1 MLIGS
6 GMSHLPGDTRITAR
20 EFPRKAKKASLG
32 DCSCIPD
39 DVYLVVSPFTGHPG
53 EASGTQHVS
62 GFVVPRLGLYWNLA
76 SGARVP
82 DALLPCANAVLVLP
96 KEEHGPSRP
105 TMILVTGMH
114 LASIY

>member
-1 MLIGS
+1 MIVAAPL
-6 GMSHLPGDTRITAR
+6 MMCTRT
-20 EFPRKAKKASLG
+20 
-32 DCSCIPD
+32 PD
-39 DVYLVVSPFTGHPG
+39 DVYPALSPFTGHPG

-76 SGARVP
+76 SGAGVP

-114 LASIY
+114 LVSIY